1 MEFDQIFAFI
11 ETFDCHNII
20 VAQKNW
26 FDINRGFMQALNL
39 FDTHELKVDH
49 IRLTNTSFLP
59 THLNTVR

>member
-1 MEFDQIFAFI
+1 MESDQIFALI
-11 ETFDCHNII
+11 ETFDFHNII